1 MSVAIVHSALLEA
14 GETAARSARSH
25 ARSACAGVTTQD
37 VADDVTLVVSELV
50 TNAIRHGGG
59 HVRLDLQVDLDE
71 VLVAVWDAGDDF
83 DWAVEPAQPGA
94 LTGRGLGIVA
104 ALASSCGVRGST
116 GPGKSVWCIV
126 PGAAGRAAV
135 TATGTP

>member
-1 MSVAIVHSALLEA
+1 MLHSAVLEA
-14 GETAARSARSH
+14 GETAARSARSQ
-25 ARSACAGVTTQD
+25 ARSACAGITTQD

-83 DWAVEPAQPGA
+83 DWGVRSAQAGA

-104 ALASSCGVRGST
+104 ALASSYGVRHSS
-116 GPGKSVWCIV
+116 GPGKSVWCVV
-126 PGAAGRAAV
+126 PGVAESE
-135 TATGTP
+135 